1 MTHLYRKS
9 DPDDKTNY
17 QPISV
22 LPSLSKVYEKI
33 LCKQFNSFFETKL
46 YPHSTGFGSRY
57 NVQHALSNLLFDWQN
72 CLDISG
78 VVGTILT
85 DLSKAF
91 HRLPHDLII
100 GTLRPEYENNE
111 VNGRET
117 ETSFLVAVFRLWRQ
131 NITKL
136 WREPDNDS
144 CKEISKCKN

>member
-78 VVGTILT
+78 IVGTIIT

-91 HRLPHDLII
+91 HRLPHDSIIVKLHAYGVDHDSLRRLI
-100 GTLRPEYENNE
+100 R
-111 VNGRET
+111 
-117 ETSFLVAVFRLWRQ
+117 SFLSNQHQR
-131 NITKL
+131 IKL
-136 WREPDNDS
+136 DS
-144 CKEISKCKN
+144 VLSS

>member
-22 LPSLSKVYEKI
+22 SPSLSKVYEKI

-78 VVGTILT
+78 IVGTIIT

-100 GTLRPEYENNE
+100 VKLHAYGVDHDSLR
-111 VNGRET
+111 RLIR
-117 ETSFLVAVFRLWRQ
+117 SFLSNQHQR
-131 NITKL
+131 IKL
-136 WREPDNDS
+136 DS
-144 CKEISKCKN
+144 VLSS

>member
-78 VVGTILT
+78 IVGTIIT

-100 GTLRPEYENNE
+100 VKLHAYGVDHDSLR
-111 VNGRET
+111 RLIR
-117 ETSFLVAVFRLWRQ
+117 SFLSNQHQR
-131 NITKL
+131 IKL
-136 WREPDNDS
+136 DS
-144 CKEISKCKN
+144 VLSS

>member
-78 VVGTILT
+78 IVGTIIT

-100 GTLRPEYENNE
+100 VKLHAYGVDHDSLR
-111 VNGRET
+111 RLIR
-117 ETSFLVAVFRLWRQ
+117 SFLSNQ
-131 NITKL
+131 NQRIKL
-136 WREPDNDS
+136 DS
-144 CKEISKCKN
+144 VLSS